1 MFERFKKGAP
11 MKRVT
16 QYVLMAALAAI
27 VFTIGLVAQPAPT
40 DDQLLEAFDKARFV
54 ESPSFTMTVEVVADR
69 PDGTKQA
76 VVQLYFK
83 EIDGKRYARIEFLAP
98 EELKGQVYVSTPEG
112 TFFWQPGLA
121 TPLKVSGRQQVFGDS
136 SVAETV
142 GVRFNGDYKIK
153 SRKDVTLPGNKA
165 GLEVELEATEK
176 SVAFQKVTV
185 TAEKTTLRP
194 IKARLFAL
202 SGDPLNDVSYQEYAT
217 VDKDEY
223 VKKQLIENQL
233 IKTNKTLLTITKIE
247 AKELPND
254 LFDPNKLGK

>member
-1 MFERFKKGAP
+1 
-11 MKRVT
+11 MKRLT
-16 QYVLMAALAAI
+16 QYVLLAVLAVAVSGI
-27 VFTIGLVAQPAPT
+27 VLVAQQAPT

-83 EIDGKRYARIEFLAP
+83 EIEGRRYARIEFLSP
-98 EELKGQVYVSTPEG
+98 EELKGQVYLSTPDG
-112 TFFWQPGLA
+112 VFFWQPGLA
-121 TPLKVSGRQQVFGDS
+121 TPLKVSGRQPVFGDS
-136 SVAETV
+136 SVSETV
-142 GVRFNGDYKIK
+142 GIQFKGDYKVK
-153 SRKDVTLPGNKA
+153 ARKDVTLPGNKA

-185 TAEKTTLRP
+185 TADKATLRP
-194 IKARLFAL
+194 VKARLFAL
-202 SGDPLNDVSYQEYAT
+202 SGDPLNDVTYQEYAT
-217 VDKDEY
+217 LDKDEY

-247 AKELPND
+247 AKDLPND